1 MAVGFPCFDEHRL
14 ARQLQRREG
23 REHLRVTC
31 QSKTAETRQWSIIAI
46 VHKTEFP
53 VMIVLCKLHHE
64 VVSFCIE
71 GDRGCCV
78 KKIKQL
84 IIECECIKSV
94 TKV

>member
-1 MAVGFPCFDEHRL
+1 MAFGFPCFDEHRL

-84 IIECECIKSV
+84 FIECECN
-94 TKV
+94 